1 MVLSLNSFRVLTALA
16 LKNIFKSY
24 SDIYPKF
31 QLGYITVSE
40 ESLQQ
45 EGQEFLPKT
54 ANSGKLKNW
63 GFPKGCKSHCYSQD
77 GR

>member
-1 MVLSLNSFRVLTALA
+1 MVLSLNSFRVNTALA
-16 LKNIFKSY
+16 LKNILRSY
-24 SDIYPKF
+24 ADIDHKF
-31 QLGYITVSE
+31 QLGFITVSA

-54 ANSGKLKNW
+54 ENSGKLKNW
-63 GFPKGCKSHCYSQD
+63 GFPKGCKSHCHSQE

>member
-1 MVLSLNSFRVLTALA
+1 MVLSLNSFRVNTALA
-16 LKNIFKSY
+16 IKNKINNY

-31 QLGYITVSE
+31 QLRYITVSE

-54 ANSGKLKNW
+54 VNSDKLKNW

>member
-1 MVLSLNSFRVLTALA
+1 MVLLLNSFRVNTALA
-16 LKNIFKSY
+16 LKNILKSY

-63 GFPKGCKSHCYSQD
+63 GFPKGCESHCYSQD
-77 GR
+77 SR